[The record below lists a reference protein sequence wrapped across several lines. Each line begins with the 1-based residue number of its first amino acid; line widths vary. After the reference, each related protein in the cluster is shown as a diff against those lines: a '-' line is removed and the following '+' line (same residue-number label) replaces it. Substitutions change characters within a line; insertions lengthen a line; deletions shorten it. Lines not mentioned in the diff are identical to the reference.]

1 MRLTLDSSV
10 IVAALQKQESRH
22 RECRDLLEKVQRA
35 SHTVLE
41 SVIVPVEVSAA
52 IRRRTGSESLTREV
66 WQHFLRLPSFLFVE
80 LTWSRMESAISIAE
94 KTGLRGM
101 DAIVV
106 QVAEETGATLVTLD
120 DEMAERSK
128 GIVDV
133 RDIARLLHEIGA
145 REGPDELRR

>member
-1 MRLTLDSSV
+1 
-10 IVAALQKQESRH
+10 
-22 RECRDLLEKVQRA
+22 LEKVQRA